1 MSRNFSSNKNFDIFK
16 TQKKNKTQTKRSRK
30 KNENENEDLFNEIF
44 NTYET
49 QTRKVREK
57 SYQDRNPLIF

>member
-1 MSRNFSSNKNFDIFK
+1 MSRNISSNKNFDIFK
-16 TQKKNKTQTKRSRK
+16 TQKKNKTQPKRSRK
-30 KNENENEDLFNEIF
+30 KSENEDLFNEIF

-49 QTRKVREK
+49 QTRKIREK

>member
-16 TQKKNKTQTKRSRK
+16 TKKKNKTQSKRSRK
-30 KNENENEDLFNEIF
+30 KSENEDLFNEIF

-49 QTRKVREK
+49 QTRENREK

>member
-16 TQKKNKTQTKRSRK
+16 TERKSKSINKSRK
-30 KNENENEDLFNEIF
+30 KSKNEILFNEIF

-49 QTRKVREK
+49 QTRISREK
-57 SYQDRNPLIF
+57 SYDNRNPLIF

>member
-16 TQKKNKTQTKRSRK
+16 TEKKNKIHHKKRSRK
-30 KNENENEDLFNEIF
+30 NKSEDLFNEIF

-49 QTRKVREK
+49 QTRKNRER
-57 SYQDRNPLIF
+57 SYDNRNPLIF